1 MHHERYG
8 LHLYRR
14 WRVQSCILEVLKNTR
29 VEMILGLKLL
39 KRANRVGH
47 IAAMDVYTVLRT
59 NAIHLKAKPR
69 KKEKK
74 ALRSVEFFSWTSNLY
89 KNLFLGVS
97 VRGDL
102 FLMKMLQPLEREFLR
117 PVLLYVWDLS
127 VQGRGTGDAASLG
140 LSQWFTTSWS

>member
-14 WRVQSCILEVLKNTR
+14 WRVQSCILEVLKNAQ

-74 ALRSVEFFSWTSNLY
+74 ALRSVEFFSWASNLY
-89 KNLFLGVS
+89 KSRQKSLSGGFS
-97 VRGDL
+97 
-102 FLMKMLQPLEREFLR
+102 ERR
-117 PVLLYVWDLS
+117 PFPDE
-127 VQGRGTGDAASLG
+127 DASAS
-140 LSQWFTTSWS
+140 